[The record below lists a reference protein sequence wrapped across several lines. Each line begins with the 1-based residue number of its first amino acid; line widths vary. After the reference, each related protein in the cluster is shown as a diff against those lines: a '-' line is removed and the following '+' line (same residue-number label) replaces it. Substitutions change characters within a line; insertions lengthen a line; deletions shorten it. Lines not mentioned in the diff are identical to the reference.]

1 MKKQVFQFQIENGQ
15 KKKNKTTVIP
25 EYEQHEGPID
35 VIFYDCE
42 TATDIFLKLLGKS
55 IDDIVYQTNLYATQ
69 QNKPLNLTKNELL
82 SFIGI
87 NFMMSYHQLPSWK
100 LYWNSSSDLGVP
112 FITNCMTRN
121 RFEQILRYLHCNDNS
136 AIPRQN
142 KDKIYK
148 VRPLVTTLN
157 ENFKSMYKT
166 TRCISIDESIIR
178 VKGRS
183 SLKQYNPQKP
193 IKRGYKLWCV
203 GDQKGFI
210 SSVEVY
216 QGKNEELE
224 KEFQQ
229 YVHALQDHMFYPSAN
244 RTGI

>member
-1 MKKQVFQFQIENGQ
+1 
-15 KKKNKTTVIP
+15 
-25 EYEQHEGPID
+25 
-35 VIFYDCE
+35 
-42 TATDIFLKLLGKS
+42 
-55 IDDIVYQTNLYATQ
+55 
-69 QNKPLNLTKNELL
+69 
-82 SFIGI
+82 
-87 NFMMSYHQLPSWK
+87 MMSYHQLPSWN
-100 LYWNSSSDLGVP
+100 LYWNSNSDLGVP

-148 VRPLVTTLN
+148 VRPLATTLN

-178 VKGRS
+178 FKGRS

-210 SSVEVY
+210 SSFEVY

-229 YVHALQDHMFYPSAN
+229 YGLGERVVLSLSQPDWNINKIIYADNYFTSINLLRTLKLNQTLACGTIRSN
-244 RTGI
+244 RKGLPKNMKEDKKLNRGDYDYRVSNTDISVYK